1 MCLTEDH
8 KLIAS
13 SEKKMIKVFNAET
26 LDTEL
31 SIKTNFFFIKVIFL
45 HKDTIALTDCYSI
58 YIWNKVNDTYEQNR
72 LTQSNLLI
80 RLFKPLSK
88 NRFCAVFENKISIFS
103 SFSPYEHITTISIEL
118 YPISISQL
126 EDREMLAM
134 LIGEKNDLIF
144 VSLETYQVEK
154 RTMLALGSTVNV
166 GETLIQKGNNCII
179 GGNNI
184 IGIVDIN
191 EGIVK
196 RITKD
201 KKLKTIKA
209 MVNMNDNIII
219 ISNSQRDLIAYDIS
233 IEVVCLLIQNEYNI
247 YSFLRTD
254 SDSVVTCSDDTA
266 IRKWKYSYKSIA
278 K

>member
-1 MCLTEDH
+1 M
-8 KLIAS
+8 
-13 SEKKMIKVFNAET
+13 
-26 LDTEL
+26 
-31 SIKTNFFFIKVIFL
+31 
-45 HKDTIALTDCYSI
+45 
-58 YIWNKVNDTYEQNR
+58 
-72 LTQSNLLI
+72 
-80 RLFKPLSK
+80 
-88 NRFCAVFENKISIFS
+88 
-103 SFSPYEHITTISIEL
+103 
-118 YPISISQL
+118 
-126 EDREMLAM
+126 
-134 LIGEKNDLIF
+134 
-144 VSLETYQVEK
+144 SLETYQVEK
-154 RTMLALGSTVNV
+154 RTMLALGSTANV

-247 YSFLRTD
+247 YSFLRID